1 MEAERAAAA
10 RAAAAELTRTAA
22 EQARA
27 AALLEPEATVIPEQ
41 TYYGPSDDD
50 LASRAIMANL
60 LTELNRATFDDP
72 PPPPPVVVPVIKAE
86 PLPTRPVDD
95 VPSPMVERDMADT
108 AMLLRELSSLGFATD
123 DDRSAATPPPA
134 QAAPPRQAPKPIV
147 DPKKKKK
154 GLFGRG

>member
-1 MEAERAAAA
+1 
-10 RAAAAELTRTAA
+10 
-22 EQARA
+22 
-27 AALLEPEATVIPEQ
+27 
-41 TYYGPSDDD
+41 
-50 LASRAIMANL
+50 MANL

-123 DDRSAATPPPA
+123 DDRSAAAPPPSRA
-134 QAAPPRQAPKPIV
+134 SPPRQAPKAIV

>member
-1 MEAERAAAA
+1 VQAERAASA
-10 RAAAAELTRTAA
+10 RAAAAELTRAAA
-22 EQARA
+22 EQFRA
-27 AALLEPEATVIPEQ
+27 AELLEPEVPVRPES

-72 PPPPPVVVPVIKAE
+72 PPPPPPVVVPVVMAE
-86 PLPTRPVDD
+86 PLPTRSVDD
-95 VPSPMVERDMADT
+95 VPLPMVTRDHADT

-123 DDRSAATPPPA
+123 DDRSAATPPPP
-134 QAAPPRQAPKPIV
+134 QAAPPRPAPRAI
-147 DPKKKKK
+147 DKKKKK

>member
-1 MEAERAAAA
+1 VPDES
-10 RAAAAELTRTAA
+10 
-22 EQARA
+22 
-27 AALLEPEATVIPEQ
+27 VIPEPA
-41 TYYGPSDDD
+41 YYGPSDDD

-60 LTELNRATFDDP
+60 LTELNRATFDDPP

-123 DDRSAATPPPA
+123 DDRSAATPPPP
-134 QAAPPRQAPKPIV
+134 QAAPPRPAPRAI